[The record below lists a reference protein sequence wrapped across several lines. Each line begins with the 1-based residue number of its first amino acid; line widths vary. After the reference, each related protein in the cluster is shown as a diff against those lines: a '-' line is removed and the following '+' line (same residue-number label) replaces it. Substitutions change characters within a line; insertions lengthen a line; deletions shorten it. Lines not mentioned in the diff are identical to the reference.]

1 MGRARIYAISCAL
14 QIASCGA
21 PEPVPTA
28 KCPENKP
35 ILTAAKPA
43 AASSAPFAIT
53 FMPSFEPPELRV
65 KVKAHSAGRAPFDLE
80 YVLPAAPV
88 GDVVVSSAGFVRF
101 YGEALKLPTWPEKTH
116 VVIDFDLS
124 KAPVEDVAS
133 SFGNGKHVEID
144 IAPSELPKGVWMA
157 GTVFTANFDAYEG
170 IDHFSWIGYSAF
182 DPRWVAA
189 EVATLRSAVGQYF
202 GDKNDP
208 NHPIG
213 FSMLFT
219 ADRRSAIESSPISIY
234 PRWHGVFGVVDID
247 APWSAS
253 ARMQVALALVGRY
266 LSVPGYARYA
276 AREILLASGTMTPAE
291 YEQEVNGEIAATLFA
306 DKSPVAAGTARDAL
320 DCNRKDARTMQKMLR
335 EFATTGKMDT
345 LSGEMDFG
353 KCFAKTNMKFDEL
366 DLGFDEGKT
375 RAQKLLVGVHGAAQ
389 KAGLR
394 EGEELVSIRWDE
406 GNSDKPVR
414 VVVSRDGK
422 NVEVKYRP
430 IGRSKTA
437 PGWHLVSGVDL
448 ATCAR

>member
-1 MGRARIYAISCAL
+1 M
-14 QIASCGA
+14 ASCGSPPPA
-21 PEPVPTA
+21 TSA

-35 ILTAAKPA
+35 ILTEAKAAV
-43 AASSAPFAIT
+43 APPFVIT
-53 FMPSFEPPELRV
+53 FAPSLDPAELRV
-65 KVKAHSAGRAPFDLE
+65 HVKAHSAGRAPVDLE

-88 GDVVVSSAGFVRF
+88 GDVVVSNAGFVRF
-101 YGEALKLPTWPEKTH
+101 YGEALKIPSWPEKTH
-116 VVIDFDLS
+116 VVIDFDLT
-124 KAPVEDVAS
+124 KAPVENVAS

-144 IAPSELPKGVWMA
+144 IAPSELTKGVWMA
-157 GTVFTANFDAYEG
+157 GSVFTASFDAYEG
-170 IDHFSWIGYSAF
+170 VDHFSWIGYSAF

-189 EVATLRSAVGQYF
+189 EIATLRTAVGQWF

-208 NHPIG
+208 NHPVP

-219 ADRRSAIESSPISIY
+219 ADRRSAVESSPISIY

-247 APWSAS
+247 APWSVA
-253 ARMQVALALVGRY
+253 ARMQVALALVPRF
-266 LSVPGYARYA
+266 LSKPGYARYA

-306 DKSPVAAGTARDAL
+306 DKSPAAAAIAKDAL
-320 DCNRKDARTMQKMLR
+320 DCNRTDARTMQKMLR
-335 EFATTGKMDT
+335 DLATTGKMET
-345 LSGEMDFG
+345 PSGETSFG
-353 KCFAKTNMKFDEL
+353 KCFARTSMKFDEL
-366 DLGFDEGKT
+366 DLGFDEART
-375 RAQKLLVGVHGAAQ
+375 RAAKALVGVHGAAQ

-394 EGEELVSIRWDE
+394 EGEALVSIRWDE
-406 GNSDKPVR
+406 GNTQKPVR

-422 NVEVKYRP
+422 DTEVKYRP

>member
-1 MGRARIYAISCAL
+1 M
-14 QIASCGA
+14 A
-21 PEPVPTA
+21 P
-28 KCPENKP
+28 
-35 ILTAAKPA
+35 
-43 AASSAPFAIT
+43 PFQIT
-53 FMPSFEPPELRV
+53 FAPSLDPPELRV
-65 KVKAHSAGRAPFDLE
+65 HVKARSAGREPVDNE

-88 GDVVVSSAGFVRF
+88 GDVVVSSSGFVRF
-101 YGEALKLPTWPEKTH
+101 YGEALKLPSWPEKTH

-124 KAPVEDVAS
+124 RAPVENVAS

-144 IAPSELPKGVWMA
+144 VAPSELVKGVWMA
-157 GTVFTANFDAYEG
+157 GSVFTANFDTYEG

-182 DPRWVAA
+182 DPRWVSA
-189 EVATLRSAVGQYF
+189 EIATLRSSVNQYF
-202 GDKNDP
+202 GVKNDP
-208 NHPIG
+208 NHPVA

-219 ADRRSAIESSPISIY
+219 ADRRNAIESSPISIY

-247 APWSAS
+247 APWSVS
-253 ARMQVALALVGRY
+253 ARMQVALALVGRF

-291 YEQEVNGEIAATLFA
+291 YEREVNGEIAATLFA
-306 DKSPVAAGTARDAL
+306 DKNPIEAGTARDAL

-335 EFATTGKMDT
+335 EFASTGKMEP
-345 LSGEMDFG
+345 LAGEMDFG
-353 KCFAKTNMKFDEL
+353 KCFARTNMKFDEL
-366 DLGFDEGKT
+366 DLGFDEQKT
-375 RAQKLLVGVHGAAQ
+375 RAEKKLVGVHGAAQ

-406 GNSDKPVR
+406 GNADKAVR

-422 NVEVKYRP
+422 DALVTYRP

-437 PGWHLVSGVDL
+437 PGWHLVSNVDL

>member
-1 MGRARIYAISCAL
+1 V
-14 QIASCGA
+14 Q
-21 PEPVPTA
+21 VA

-35 ILTAAKPA
+35 VLTAAKPPA
-43 AASSAPFAIT
+43 PPPPPFAIT
-53 FMPSFEPPELRV
+53 FAPSLDPPELRV
-65 KVKAHSAGRAPFDLE
+65 HVKAHSAGRAPVDLE

-88 GDVVVSSAGFVRF
+88 GDVVVSNAGFVRF
-101 YGEALKLPTWPEKTH
+101 YGEALKLPSWPEKTH
-116 VVIDFDLS
+116 VVIDFDLA
-124 KAPVEDVAS
+124 KAPVETVAS

-144 IAPSELPKGVWMA
+144 VAPSELVKGVWMA
-157 GTVFTANFDAYEG
+157 GSVFTANFDAYEG

-189 EVATLRSAVGQYF
+189 EIATLRSAVDQYF
-202 GDKNDP
+202 GFKNDP
-208 NHPIG
+208 NHPLP

-247 APWSAS
+247 APWSVS

-291 YEQEVNGEIAATLFA
+291 YEREVDGEIAATLFA
-306 DKSPVAAGTARDAL
+306 DKNPVAAGTARDAL
-320 DCNRKDARTMQKMLR
+320 DCNKKSASAMQRLLR
-335 EFATTGKMDT
+335 QLAATGKMDEMRP
-345 LSGEMDFG
+345 LAREMDFG
-353 KCFAKTNMKFDEL
+353 RCFAKTTMTFDEL
-366 DLGFDEGKT
+366 DLGFDEAKT
-375 RAQKLLVGVHGAAQ
+375 RAQKVLVGVHGAAQ

-394 EGEELVSIRWDE
+394 EGETLVSIRWDE
-406 GNSDKPVR
+406 GNTEKPAR

-422 NVEVKYRP
+422 DVEVKYRP